1 MAKKNDLSAKH
12 ILTENKNAVRIQPI
26 SSRTRAAAKVQSKPP
41 GSKKG
46 AKINCA
52 LLLPPSNSDGNSKSY
67 AVESYVTAT
76 AKSKGSSEVA
86 AKTSRRISNEFEKT
100 EESLYVSALEEI
112 PADLS
117 RLSEANLAAKSDVES
132 SASSLS
138 SQSSDL
144 ASAAQSTPDG
154 HALPDRQLPNGVEDF
169 DKENWNDPFQ
179 VSNYAVD
186 IFEYLKHRETD
197 YKIKGKN
204 CNQDTA

>member
-1 MAKKNDLSAKH
+1 M
-12 ILTENKNAVRIQPI
+12 
-26 SSRTRAAAKVQSKPP
+26 
-41 GSKKG
+41 
-46 AKINCA
+46 
-52 LLLPPSNSDGNSKSY
+52 
-67 AVESYVTAT
+67 TAT

-86 AKTSRRISNEFEKT
+86 TKTSRRISNEFEKT

-117 RLSEANLAAKSDVES
+117 RLSNLAAKSDVES

-144 ASAAQSTPDG
+144 ASSTQSTPDG
-154 HALPDRQLPNGVEDF
+154 YVLPERQLPNGVEDF

-179 VSNYAVD
+179 VSNYALD
-186 IFEYLKHRETD
+186 IFEYLKQRETD

-204 CNQDTA
+204 CNQDTPYVNLI